1 MIVDVVMLGGVA
13 AFVWYEA
20 RAKRR
25 GIGGSV
31 YGPALLVSVA
41 SILII
46 ADPTR
51 HVLQDLQLIGAPM
64 YKPHCRVETFACL
77 SIIGWFFTVF
87 CTYVGFALFF
97 GGVIWNSNIVDRI
110 VKQWKDLRG
119 TTNWN

>member
-1 MIVDVVMLGGVA
+1 MLGGVV

-51 HVLQDLQLIGAPM
+51 HVLQDLQIIGAPM
-64 YKPHCRVETFACL
+64 YKPHCHMETFACL
-77 SIIGWFFTVF
+77 SIIGWFVTVF

-97 GGVIWNSNIVDRI
+97 GGVLWNSNIFDRI
-110 VKQWKDLRG
+110 AKQWKDLRG
-119 TTNWN
+119 RYHEL